1 MLVAWLWLASAA
13 GVVVVLPMRVVFF
26 LFVIGLLSVLIVP
39 FAYFAFDVSSAQHVT
54 FFTLHMQYAGGLAA
68 TPLALVMLYGL
79 WRAPPGTPSARGLRA
94 ALFSSIAL
102 FSVGGAIGF
111 MISGANVTIP
121 AHYHGSI
128 VGVTLAFMGLT
139 YYLLPKLGYSEPNSK
154 WMLAQPLV
162 YGGGQLLHIA
172 ALAWSGGYGVQRK
185 VAGSEQVLEGLERKI
200 SMGLMGAGGLIA
212 IVGGLIFIVIVFS
225 AMRRSMRDRRARKR
239 IV

>member
-26 LFVIGLLSVLIVP
+26 LFVIGLLSVLVVP
-39 FAYFAFDVSSAQHVT
+39 FAYFAFDVGSAEHVL
-54 FFTLHMQYAGGLAA
+54 FFTSHMQYAGGLAA
-68 TPLALVMLYGL
+68 TPLALVLLYGL
-79 WRAPPGTPSARGLRA
+79 WRAPPATPNARGLRA

-102 FSVGGAIGF
+102 FVIGGCIGF
-111 MISGANVTIP
+111 MIRGANVTIP

-139 YYLLPKLGYSEPNSK
+139 YYLLPKLGYSEPNPK
-154 WMLAQPLV
+154 WLMAQPLV

-172 ALAWSGGYGVQRK
+172 GLAWSGGYGVQRK

-212 IVGGLIFIVIVFS
+212 IIGGIIFIVIVFS
-225 AMRRSMRDRRARKR
+225 AMRRSLSDRRARKR
-239 IV
+239 VV